1 MKEGIGLI
9 ETMGIIAAIEA
20 SDVMLKTSNVTLLNK
35 EIVKGGLVTVVIT
48 GDVSAVKTAV
58 DAAVVA
64 VNRLGVGLLMSS
76 HVMARPD
83 HSIESLL
90 PKTKE
95 KSESNFS
102 DVEESIEEMP
112 VISDLNTEIEEI
124 VIEETVIELQDD
136 LSEIQIKELL
146 DNHQKEVVRSYL
158 LDKTVAQLREMA
170 KQHND
175 FVIERKELY
184 RTNKSDLVEGI
195 INYLS
200 NQS

>member
-1 MKEGIGLI
+1 MKEAIGLI

-136 LSEIQIKELL
+136 LSAIQIKELL

>member
-1 MKEGIGLI
+1 MKEAIGLI

-102 DVEESIEEMP
+102 DVEDSIEEMP
-112 VISDLNTEIEEI
+112 VVSDLNTEVEEI

>member
-1 MKEGIGLI
+1 MKEAIGLI

-83 HSIESLL
+83 RSIESLL

-95 KSESNFS
+95 N
-102 DVEESIEEMP
+102 
-112 VISDLNTEIEEI
+112 
-124 VIEETVIELQDD
+124 QR
-136 LSEIQIKELL
+136 
-146 DNHQKEVVRSYL
+146 VV
-158 LDKTVAQLREMA
+158 
-170 KQHND
+170 
-175 FVIERKELY
+175 
-184 RTNKSDLVEGI
+184 LVT
-195 INYLS
+195 
-200 NQS
+200 

>member
-1 MKEGIGLI
+1 MKEAIGLI

-83 HSIESLL
+83 RSIESLL

-95 KSESNFS
+95 KSESSFS

-112 VISDLNTEIEEI
+112 VVSDLNTEIEEI

-136 LSEIQIKELL
+136 LSEIQMKELL
-146 DNHQKEVVRSYL
+146 DNHQKETVRSYL

>member
-1 MKEGIGLI
+1 MKEAIGLI

-48 GDVSAVKTAV
+48 GDVSAVKTTV

>member
-1 MKEGIGLI
+1 
-9 ETMGIIAAIEA
+9 
-20 SDVMLKTSNVTLLNK
+20 
-35 EIVKGGLVTVVIT
+35 
-48 GDVSAVKTAV
+48 
-58 DAAVVA
+58 
-64 VNRLGVGLLMSS
+64 
-76 HVMARPD
+76 
-83 HSIESLL
+83 
-90 PKTKE
+90 
-95 KSESNFS
+95 
-102 DVEESIEEMP
+102 MP

>member
-1 MKEGIGLI
+1 MKEAIGLI

-35 EIVKGGLVTVVIT
+35 EIIKGGLVTVVMT

>member
-1 MKEGIGLI
+1 MKEAIGLI

-83 HSIESLL
+83 YSIESLL

-112 VISDLNTEIEEI
+112 VVSDLNTEIEEI

>member
-1 MKEGIGLI
+1 MKEAIGLI

-48 GDVSAVKTAV
+48 GDISAVKTAV

-83 HSIESLL
+83 RSIESLL

-112 VISDLNTEIEEI
+112 VVSDLNTEIEEI

-136 LSEIQIKELL
+136 LSEIQMKELL
-146 DNHQKEVVRSYL
+146 DNHQKETVRSYL